1 MRRAFPPIERQERGT
16 NDYSTYASFRS
27 ETKGPRR
34 EARATCS
41 SGSNNRERCL
51 SERFTRGRHHNDRTK
66 KPTRRSYWWH
76 GDFHTDSTSAAAR
89 SEANCSRWLQPQ
101 STAADLFGPT
111 RISGTRKANARLGHR
126 GSQRGD
132 R

>member
-66 KPTRRSYWWH
+66 KPTRVGFFVRSLWCRPRVK
-76 GDFHTDSTSAAAR
+76 R
-89 SEANCSRWLQPQ
+89 SERHRSLLLEPDEQVARASLP
-101 STAADLFGPT
+101 GPLV
-111 RISGTRKANARLGHR
+111 SDRKDA
-126 GSQRGD
+126 
-132 R
+132 